1 MFLFQGTRDD
11 KIVMVHKPIFDA
23 QEEVLVNLQD
33 LKSWRH
39 TKAQPHA
46 LVDGAKLKEQLFQHS
61 SVVQDELDRAKVS
74 HALLAA
80 CMANRYDHELELAF
94 SQNPN
99 GVWTLKSFKQKGL
112 KLLPCGNVSKVKGD
126 IPSNKIVLKAGSSK
140 FVVTPYPKVF
150 AHFWQV
156 KTTSKSEEA
165 TVQRGELMVEN
176 VKIPYFF
183 NPKNLGKGVQLLVAD
198 EKDEKKENPAES
210 SPGVKKRKTAW

>member
-1 MFLFQGTRDD
+1 M
-11 KIVMVHKPIFDA
+11 
-23 QEEVLVNLQD
+23 VNLQD

-39 TKAQPHA
+39 TKAEPHA
-46 LVDGAKLKEQLFQHS
+46 LVDGLKLKEQLFQHS
-61 SVVQDELDRAKVS
+61 SAVQDELDRAKVS
-74 HALLAA
+74 HALLTA

-94 SQNPN
+94 SQDPN
-99 GVWTLKSFKQKGL
+99 GVWTLKSFKQKVL

-126 IPSNKIVLKAGSSK
+126 IPSNKIALKAGSSK

-198 EKDEKKENPAES
+198 EKDEKKEDPAEA
-210 SPGVKKRKTAW
+210 SPAAAKKRKTA

>member
-11 KIVMVHKPIFDA
+11 KSVMVHKPIFHA

-39 TKAQPHA
+39 TKAQPHS

-74 HALLAA
+74 HALLTA
-80 CMANRYDHELELAF
+80 CMANSYDHELELAF

-126 IPSNKIVLKAGSSK
+126 IPSNKILLKAGSSK
-140 FVVTPYPKVF
+140 FVVTPYPKVL

-156 KTTSKSEEA
+156 KTTSVSEEA
-165 TVQRGELMVEN
+165 TVQRGELMVDN
-176 VKIPYFF
+176 VKIPLLFQ
-183 NPKNLGKGVQLLVAD
+183 PEELGQRCATLV
-198 EKDEKKENPAES
+198 
-210 SPGVKKRKTAW
+210 G